1 MLTPNKD
8 MSRDHE
14 SSIKGLAWRERSVVL
29 GSAWR
34 HYKKSEEAA
43 ASPKDFKVRVC
54 SFYSFGSLAA
64 SPQDRGLDSR
74 STWST
79 LQKKHP
85 EEVQKIM
92 EESETKVH
100 ERL

>member
-8 MSRDHE
+8 MSCDHE
-14 SSIKGLAWRERSVVL
+14 SSIKGLAWSEKSEVL

-54 SFYSFGSLAA
+54 SLYFFGSLAA
-64 SPQDRGLDSR
+64 TPQGRGLDKSEYLEY
-74 STWST
+74 ST
-79 LQKKHP
+79 
-85 EEVQKIM
+85 E
-92 EESETKVH
+92 EESK
-100 ERL
+100 